1 MAESM
6 TELNIWAR
14 HLVLCASNI
23 KKHIFNRKKTEYSVE
38 NDSSNE
44 VFKSN
49 ITVIF
54 FFDGMKTNNCFYV
67 IKSINILMVNTE
79 YREHIKMNDKKK
91 KDNKYSY

>member
-1 MAESM
+1 VQAI
-6 TELNIWAR
+6 LKNIF
-14 HLVLCASNI
+14 LI
-23 KKHIFNRKKTEYSVE
+23 KKKTEYSVE

-54 FFDGMKTNNCFYV
+54 FFYGMKTNNCFYV
-67 IKSINILMVNTE
+67 IKSINVLMVDTE